1 MGLTND
7 YEPLNL
13 ADSPFVA
20 VEFDIFS
27 NEWDSPG
34 EHVGI
39 GINSMLT
46 IANVS
51 WQESRTSIM
60 EGRINEAR
68 ISYNSTSRNLSVFFV
83 IGLIHNAAVLI

>member
-7 YEPLNL
+7 YDPLNL
-13 ADSPFVA
+13 ADSPFVV

-51 WQESRTSIM
+51 WQESRTLLWKGELM
-60 EGRINEAR
+60 KLR
-68 ISYNSTSRNLSVFFV
+68 LV
-83 IGLIHNAAVLI
+83 IILLLII

>member
-20 VEFDIFS
+20 VETVEFDIFS

-51 WQESRTSIM
+51 WQESRTLLW
-60 EGRINEAR
+60 EGE
-68 ISYNSTSRNLSVFFV
+68 LMKLGLV
-83 IGLIHNAAVLI
+83 IILLLII